1 MVMVVDDFQSL
12 WGGGLIVQGEG
23 VHGGV
28 LGERCKLTR
37 SGLGRSPSRFNFS
50 VLLHAS
56 TNFHQCMVTQ

>member
-12 WGGGLIVQGEG
+12 WGGGGLIVQGEG

-50 VLLHAS
+50 YCCMLAQTS
-56 TNFHQCMVTQ
+56 TSAW